1 MACGGKNDCHST
13 AREPVFL
20 GTGEGMSE
28 RRFTHNGQQ
37 ALVRAYQA
45 AREMGHA
52 AIEPEHLLLGALGEE
67 CGLVKE
73 WRSLE
78 KQVGAAVCRRL
89 GKGTQSPTAL
99 SERSAEVIEQASVMA
114 TAGGAITARG
124 LLCVLLT
131 QPGCLEVLASCGV
144 EGEALRRR
152 LQPKTGVR
160 STRRELKLTMQFG
173 EDMTARAQAGD
184 FDPVACRE
192 REIDRVM
199 QILCRRQKSNPV
211 LLGPAGVGKT
221 AVVEGLAQRIVS
233 GQVPAALLGR
243 RVVSLSLAGMVA
255 GTKYRGEFEEKV
267 RSMLQEV
274 RAAGDTILFIDEL
287 HTICGA
293 GSAEGAID
301 AGNLL
306 KPALARG
313 GLQVIGATTG
323 GEFKKY
329 ISRDSALARRFQ
341 PVEVRETDRNDT
353 DTILRALRPRYES
366 HHGVT
371 ISDGALEAVLQ
382 LAPACMPGRAD
393 PDRSVDLMDEAAARA
408 AMEQSGRVTAEHVE
422 QVARILCGEG
432 RESTLQ
438 SRRRLLGLEEHLKS
452 RVLGQ
457 TEAVEQVARAML
469 RRAAF
474 PGAGRPRGCFLFCGP
489 SGVGKTSLAKALAEH
504 LCPGPDGLIRLDM
517 SEYLEKHSV
526 SRLIG
531 SPPGYVGYG
540 EGGQLTERVRARPA
554 SVVLL
559 DEVEKAHPDV
569 LNVLLQMLEE
579 GQLTDGTGQT
589 VSFRETVVI
598 LTSNLGSEITGGKP
612 CGFVRPGQAQLD
624 RERVLA
630 AVKKALRPEL
640 LARLDGV
647 MLFQPLGQDSMAG
660 ILCRELEVL
669 SEKCRKQGLELRWDR
684 GVLQAILAQNREAQM
699 GARALRQMVER
710 QVEDPLAAAILAGVA
725 GKRITITADG
735 GEIKVLWHAA
745 AAV

>member
-1 MACGGKNDCHST
+1 MT
-13 AREPVFL
+13 
-20 GTGEGMSE
+20 E
-28 RRFTHNGQQ
+28 RRFSQNGQQ
-37 ALVRAYQA
+37 VLVRAYQA
-45 AREMGHA
+45 AREMGHS

-67 CGLVKE
+67 SALMKE
-73 WRSLE
+73 WNGLE
-78 KQVGAAVCRRL
+78 QQAAAEVCRRL
-89 GKGTQSPTAL
+89 GRGHKTPSEL
-99 SERSAEVIEQASVMA
+99 SARSGAVIEQAAAAAPS
-114 TAGGAITARG
+114 GCAISARG
-124 LLCVLLT
+124 LLWALLQ
-131 QPGCLEVLASCGV
+131 QPECGAILEACGV
-144 EGEALRRR
+144 ETEGLRRKT
-152 LQPKTGVR
+152 QPR
-160 STRRELKLTMQFG
+160 SGNRSARRELKLTMQFG
-173 EDMTARAQAGD
+173 EDMTARAMAGEY
-184 FDPVACRE
+184 DPVACRD

-233 GQVPAALLGR
+233 GSVPLPLQGR

-306 KPALARG
+306 KPTLARG

-341 PVEVRETDRNDT
+341 PVEVRETDRTDT
-353 DTILRALRPRYES
+353 DIILRVLRPRYEH

-382 LAPACMPGRAD
+382 LAPACMAGRSD
-393 PDRSVDLMDEAAARA
+393 PDRSVDLMDEAAACA
-408 AMEQSGRVTAEHVE
+408 AMEQAGRVTADHV
-422 QVARILCGEG
+422 QKVARILRGEG
-432 RESTLQ
+432 MESVQQ
-438 SRRRLLGLEEHLKS
+438 SRRRVLGLEAYLKS

-457 TEAVEQVARAML
+457 PEAVEQVARTML
-469 RRAAF
+469 RREAF
-474 PGAGRPRGCFLFCGP
+474 PGTGRPRGGFLFCGP
-489 SGVGKTSLAKALAEH
+489 SGVGKTSLAKALAEQ
-504 LCPGPDGLIRLDM
+504 LYPGSDGLIRLDM

-540 EGGQLTERVRARPA
+540 EGGQLTERVKARPC

-569 LNVLLQMLEE
+569 LNLLLQILEE

-598 LTSNLGSEITGGKP
+598 LTSNLGSDLPEGKP
-612 CGFVRPGQAQLD
+612 CGFVRQGRGQLQK
-624 RERVLA
+624 ERVLA

-647 MLFQPLGQDSMAG
+647 VLFQPLEQSCMEE
-660 ILCRELEVL
+660 ILNRELEAL
-669 SEKCRKQGLELRWDR
+669 AEKCRGQGLEMHWDR
-684 GVLQAILAQNREAQM
+684 PVLQAILAQCREAQA
-699 GARALRQMVER
+699 GARALRQYVEK
-710 QVEDPLAAAILAGVA
+710 QVEDPLAAALLSGVE
-725 GKRITITADG
+725 GRRITVTADG
-735 GEIKVLWHAA
+735 GEIKVLWHAP

>member
-1 MACGGKNDCHST
+1 MT
-13 AREPVFL
+13 
-20 GTGEGMSE
+20 E
-28 RRFTHNGQQ
+28 RRFSHNGQQ
-37 ALVRAYQA
+37 ALVRAYQV
-45 AREMGHA
+45 ARQMGHG
-52 AIEPEHLLLGALGEE
+52 AIGPEHLLLGALGEE
-67 CGLVKE
+67 SALLKE
-73 WRSLE
+73 WKDLE
-78 KQVGAAVCRRL
+78 QQAAAAVAQRL
-89 GKGTQSPTAL
+89 GMGQQTPASL
-99 SERSAEVIEQASVMA
+99 SARCVTVIEQAAAMA
-114 TAGGAITARG
+114 PPGCAITARG
-124 LLCVLLT
+124 LLCALL
-131 QPGCLEVLASCGV
+131 QLPECLAVLEVCGV
-144 EGEALRRR
+144 DGEELRRR
-152 LQPKTGVR
+152 LQPRTGSR
-160 STRRELKLTMQFG
+160 SARRELKLTMQFG
-173 EDMTARAQAGD
+173 EDMTARALAGE
-184 FDPVACRE
+184 FDPVACRD

-221 AVVEGLAQRIVS
+221 AVVEGLAQRIAS
-233 GQVPAALLGR
+233 GEVPALLQGR
-243 RVVSLSLAGMVA
+243 RVISLSLAGMVA

-267 RSMLQEV
+267 RAMLQEV

-341 PVEVRETDRNDT
+341 PVEVRETDRTET
-353 DTILRALRPRYES
+353 DVILRALRPRYEK

-371 ISDGALEAVLQ
+371 ISDGALEAVLK
-382 LAPACMPGRAD
+382 LAPACMLGRAD
-393 PDRSVDLMDEAAARA
+393 PDRSVDLMDEAAACA
-408 AMEQSGRVTAEHVE
+408 AMEQTGRVTAEHVQ
-422 QVARILCGEG
+422 QVARILRGEG
-432 RESTLQ
+432 MESAQQ
-438 SRRRLLGLEEHLKS
+438 SRRRVLGLEDYLKG

-457 TEAVEQVARAML
+457 QEAVEQVARAML

-474 PGAGRPRGCFLFCGP
+474 PGQGRPRGGFLFCGP

-504 LCPGPDGLIRLDM
+504 LYPGTDGLIRLDM

-540 EGGQLTERVRARPA
+540 EGGQLTERVKARPA

-569 LNVLLQMLEE
+569 LNLLLQILEE

-589 VSFRETVVI
+589 VSFREAVVI
-598 LTSNLGSEITGGKP
+598 LTSNLGSDVPGGKP
-612 CGFVRPGQAQLD
+612 CGFVRQGQGQLQ

-647 MLFQPLGQDSMAG
+647 VLFQPLEQRSMEC
-660 ILCRELEVL
+660 ILQRELEGL
-669 SEKCRKQGLELRWDR
+669 AEKCRGQGLELHWDR
-684 GVLQAILAQNREAQM
+684 AVLQALLARCGEDRM
-699 GARALRQMVER
+699 GARALRQAVEK
-710 QVEDPLAAAILAGVA
+710 QVEDPLAAAVLAGVA
-725 GKRITITADG
+725 GDRITVTADG

-745 AAV
+745 AVV

>member
-1 MACGGKNDCHST
+1 
-13 AREPVFL
+13 
-20 GTGEGMSE
+20 MSE
-28 RRFTHNGQQ
+28 RRFSQNGQQ

-52 AIEPEHLLLGALGEE
+52 VIEPEHLLLGVLGEE
-67 CGLVKE
+67 SALLKE
-73 WRSLE
+73 WNGLE
-78 KQVGAAVCRRL
+78 KQAAAEIFRRL
-89 GKGTQSPTAL
+89 GKGEKTPSAL
-99 SERSAEVIEQASVMA
+99 SPRSAAVIEQAAALSSPGSTV
-114 TAGGAITARG
+114 TARN
-124 LLCVLLT
+124 LLCALLQQPQCLSVL
-131 QPGCLEVLASCGV
+131 ESCGA
-144 EGEALRRR
+144 EGEGLRRK
-152 LQPKTGVR
+152 LQPRTGTR
-160 STRRELKLTMQFG
+160 SARRELKLTMQFG
-173 EDMTARAQAGD
+173 EDMTARAQAGEY
-184 FDPVACRE
+184 DPVACRD

-221 AVVEGLAQRIVS
+221 AVVEGLAQRIAA
-233 GQVPAALLGR
+233 GQAPALLQGR

-267 RSMLQEV
+267 RAMLQEV

-306 KPALARG
+306 KPALARS

-323 GEFKKY
+323 AEFKKY

-341 PVEVRETDRNDT
+341 PVEVRETDRTDT
-353 DTILRALRPRYES
+353 DIILRALRPRYEQ

-371 ISDGALEAVLQ
+371 ISDDALEAVLQ
-382 LAPACMPGRAD
+382 LAPACMTGRAD
-393 PDRSVDLMDEAAARA
+393 PDRSVDLMDEAAACA
-408 AMEQSGRVTAEHVE
+408 AMAQTGRVTADHVQ
-422 QVARILCGEG
+422 QVARILRGEG
-432 RESTLQ
+432 MESLQ
-438 SRRRLLGLEEHLKS
+438 QNHRRLLGLEAHLKS

-457 TEAVEQVARAML
+457 DEAVEQVARAML

-474 PGAGRPRGCFLFCGP
+474 PGQDRPRGGFLFCGP
-489 SGVGKTSLAKALAEH
+489 SGVGKTSLAKALAEQ
-504 LCPGPDGLIRLDM
+504 LCPGSDGLIRLDM

-540 EGGQLTERVRARPA
+540 EGGQLTERVKARPC

-569 LNVLLQMLEE
+569 LNVLLQILEE

-598 LTSNLGSEITGGKP
+598 LTSNLGSDVPAGKP
-612 CGFVRPGQAQLD
+612 CGFVRQEQGQLQK
-624 RERVLA
+624 ERVLA

-647 MLFQPLGQDSMAG
+647 VLFQPLEHSSMEA
-660 ILCRELEVL
+660 ILQRELEAL
-669 SEKCRKQGLELRWDR
+669 AEKCRGQGLKLYWDR
-684 GVLQAILAQNREAQM
+684 TVLQAILAQCRETQG
-699 GARALRQMVER
+699 GARALRQYVEK
-710 QVEDPLAAAILAGVA
+710 QVEDPLAAAVLAGVS
-725 GKRITITADG
+725 GDRLTVTADG
-735 GEIKVLWHAA
+735 SEIKVLWHTA

>member
-1 MACGGKNDCHST
+1 MT
-13 AREPVFL
+13 
-20 GTGEGMSE
+20 E
-28 RRFTHNGQQ
+28 RRFSHNGQQ

-45 AREMGHA
+45 AREMGHE
-52 AIEPEHLLLGALGEE
+52 AIGPEHLLLGVLGEE
-67 CGLVKE
+67 SALLKE
-73 WRSLE
+73 WKDLD
-78 KQVGAAVCRRL
+78 KQAAAQVAQRL
-89 GKGTQSPTAL
+89 GTGRQMPAAL
-99 SERSAEVIEQASVMA
+99 SARSVTAIEQAAAMA
-114 TAGGAITARG
+114 FPGSAITARG
-124 LLCVLLT
+124 LLCALLQLPECLAVLEA
-131 QPGCLEVLASCGV
+131 CAVD
-144 EGEALRRR
+144 GEELRRR
-152 LQPKTGVR
+152 LQPR
-160 STRRELKLTMQFG
+160 SSSRSPRRELKLTMQFG
-173 EDMTARAQAGD
+173 EDMTARALAGE
-184 FDPVACRE
+184 FDPVACRD

-221 AVVEGLAQRIVS
+221 AVVEGLAQRIAS
-233 GQVPAALLGR
+233 GEAPSILQGR

-341 PVEVRETDRNDT
+341 PVEVRETGREDT
-353 DTILRALRPRYES
+353 DIILRALRPRYEK
-366 HHGVT
+366 HHGVI
-371 ISDGALEAVLQ
+371 ISDSALEAVLQ
-382 LAPACMPGRAD
+382 LAPACMLGRAD
-393 PDRSVDLMDEAAARA
+393 PDRSVDLMDEAASCA
-408 AMEQSGRVTAEHVE
+408 AMEQVGRVTAQHVE
-422 QVARILCGEG
+422 QVARILRGEG
-432 RESTLQ
+432 MENVTQ
-438 SRRRLLGLEEHLKS
+438 SRRRMLGLEAHLKS

-457 TEAVEQVARAML
+457 QEAVEQVARTML

-474 PGAGRPRGCFLFCGP
+474 PGQGRPRGGFLFCGP

-504 LCPGPDGLIRLDM
+504 LYPGSDGLIRLDM

-540 EGGQLTERVRARPA
+540 EGGQLTERVKARPA

-569 LNVLLQMLEE
+569 LNLLLQMLEE

-598 LTSNLGSEITGGKP
+598 LTSNLGADAVDGKP
-612 CGFVRPGQAQLD
+612 CGFVRQGQHQLQ

-647 MLFQPLGQDSMAG
+647 VLFQSLEESSMAG
-660 ILCRELEVL
+660 ILQRELEL
-669 SEKCRKQGLELRWDR
+669 LAEKCRSQGLELHWDSA
-684 GVLQAILAQNREAQM
+684 VLQALLTRNQDSRL
-699 GARALRQMVER
+699 GARALRQAVEK

-725 GKRITITADG
+725 GERISVTADG
-735 GEIKVLWHAA
+735 EEIKVLWHTT